1 MERQDEGT
9 ILIKQKFFVPFSQA
23 RPTAGVFGIDEAMQS
38 LKPSV
43 SSQVLLNSQFIQ
55 LQELLAETAG
65 ANAIVITEERS
76 PDLLQSSSI
85 ERLGLR
91 ADHFMGVVSADFS
104 ALLVA
109 EQVAQGHCI
118 SLTFEPEAIALC
130 LSQSHHPIAIQPN
143 NPRVQSEFTLKLI
156 DILTANSSVVEDAQ
170 TIAMQ
175 QQIQQV
181 TTQIRQS
188 LELPIILQTAVE
200 QGRQFLNADRLI
212 IYQLA
217 HSDQSSPE
225 SGFVAYESKAS
236 DDITSVLH
244 LMDSCDVLQS
254 SRHSVLRQ
262 ASALAVEDVNVS
274 YAATPCLLHFLQ
286 AAQVRSKLIAPIF
299 QNRALWGFLVAHEC
313 HHTRQWRESERQ
325 FLQQIAE
332 HLAIAISQAQL
343 YAEVQQQK
351 HTLEQRVIERTQE
364 LQAVMQTAQ
373 SANRAKSE
381 FLASVTHE
389 LRTPLTCIIGM
400 STTLQRWSKDTL
412 NERQQGFL
420 QTIRDSGEQLL
431 SLINDILDVSQA
443 EAQQITLELAKVSP
457 ALLARQ
463 TIKAFEGQAALRE
476 IELKLDGSAGEKFEH
491 FTADPRRVQQVL
503 FNLMDNAIKFTSD
516 GGKITLRLY
525 REENQIT
532 FQVKDTGIG
541 ISAAQLPLLFQKF
554 RQLDAGYQRQYK
566 GTGLGLALAKQL
578 VELHGG
584 WIGVESTPGVGS
596 IFTVRLPTSHL
607 GEIKV
612 RVPPMVEQPRGR
624 IVLIEH
630 DDDNANV
637 VCDVL
642 TAAGY
647 QVVWLLEGSTAIDQI
662 EALHPFAVITNAQL
676 ADINGASL
684 IQGLRQNLATSKVK
698 VMVMVDETHKE
709 AQADWLAIGADDWLF
724 QPVRPDILLQ
734 KILLLG

>member
-23 RPTAGVFGIDEAMQS
+23 RLTAGVFGIDEAMQS

-76 PDLLQSSSI
+76 PDLLQSRSI

-130 LSQSHHPIAIQPN
+130 LSQSHHPITIQPN

-516 GGKITLRLY
+516 GGKITLRLC

-662 EALHPFAVITNAQL
+662 EALHPFAVITSAQL

>member
-1 MERQDEGT
+1 M
-9 ILIKQKFFVPFSQA
+9 L
-23 RPTAGVFGIDEAMQS
+23 
-38 LKPSV
+38 
-43 SSQVLLNSQFIQ
+43 SQFLSGSQFTQ
-55 LQELLAETAG
+55 LRELLAETAG
-65 ANAIVITEERS
+65 SEAIVLTEERS
-76 PDLLQSSSI
+76 PEMTQSTAI
-85 ERLGLR
+85 DPPIDELLGLR
-91 ADHFMGVVSADFS
+91 VDCFIGVISVDFS
-104 ALLVA
+104 ALLVG
-109 EQVAQGHCI
+109 EQVAAGYRI
-118 SLTFEPEAIALC
+118 SLTFEPEAIALY
-130 LSQSHHPIAIQPN
+130 LSQLSHYHPISALQPN
-143 NPRVQSEFTLKLI
+143 NPRVQSGFTLKLI
-156 DILTANSSVVEDAQ
+156 NVLTANSSVSKDVGASKDAGA
-170 TIAMQ
+170 IAMQ

-188 LELPIILQTAVE
+188 LELPVILQTAVE

-212 IYQLA
+212 IYQLGN
-217 HSDQSSPE
+217 SNQSSPE

-236 DDITSVLH
+236 DQISSVLH
-244 LMDSCDVLQS
+244 LIEACDVFQS
-254 SRHSVLRQ
+254 SRHSVLHCQ
-262 ASALAVEDVNVS
+262 GLALAVEDVNVS
-274 YAATPCLLHFLQ
+274 YAATPCLLNFLQ
-286 AAQVRSKLIAPIF
+286 TAQVRSKLIAPIF
-299 QNRALWGFLVAHEC
+299 QNQALWGFLVAHEC
-313 HHTRQWRESERQ
+313 HQTRQWRESERQ

-343 YAEVQQQK
+343 YSEVQQQRQ
-351 HTLEQRVIERTQE
+351 TLEQRVIERTQE
-364 LQAVMQTAQ
+364 LQAVTQTAQ

-420 QTIRDSGEQLL
+420 QTIHDSGEQLL

-443 EAQQITLELAKVSP
+443 EAHQTTLDLAKISP

-463 TIKAFEGQAALRE
+463 TIKAFEGQATLRE
-476 IELKLDGSAGEKFEH
+476 IELKLDLPVGEKVDYL
-491 FTADPRRVQQVL
+491 TADPRRVQQIL
-503 FNLMDNAIKFTSD
+503 FNLMDNAIKFTSE
-516 GGKITLRLY
+516 GGKITLRLF
-525 REENQIT
+525 REENQVT

-554 RQLDAGYQRQYK
+554 QQLDAGYHRQYK

-584 WIGVESTPGVGS
+584 WIGAESTPGVGS

-607 GEIKV
+607 GKIKV
-612 RVPPMVEQPRGR
+612 RIPPMVEQPRGR

-630 DDDNANV
+630 DEDNANV

-662 EALHPFAVITNAQL
+662 EALHPFAVIINAQL
-676 ADINGASL
+676 SDINGASL
-684 IQGLRQNLATSKVK
+684 IRGLRQNPATSRVK
-698 VMVMVDETHKE
+698 VMVMVNRSDVET
-709 AQADWLAIGADDWLF
+709 QTDWGAIGADDWLF

-734 KILLLG
+734 KILLLVQVNADS

>member
-1 MERQDEGT
+1 MSF
-9 ILIKQKFFVPFSQA
+9 LQA
-23 RPTAGVFGIDEAMQS
+23 RLTAGVLGIDEAMQS
-38 LKPSV
+38 FKPLV
-43 SSQVLLNSQFIQ
+43 LSQVLSSSQFIQ
-55 LQELLAETAG
+55 LQGLLAETVG
-65 ANAIVITEERS
+65 AEAIVLTERS
-76 PDLLQSSSI
+76 PAIPESSLI
-85 ERLGLR
+85 ALLGLR

-104 ALLVA
+104 ALLVG
-109 EQVAQGHCI
+109 EQLGQGLRI

-130 LSQSHHPIAIQPN
+130 LSQLSHQPLTIQSN

-156 DILTANSSVVEDAQ
+156 NILATNSSVFDAAGA
-170 TIAMQ
+170 IAMQ

-188 LELPIILQTAVE
+188 LELPVILQTAVE

-212 IYQLA
+212 IYQLGN
-217 HSDQSSPE
+217 SDRSSPE

-236 DDITSVLH
+236 DEISSVLH
-244 LMDSCDVLQS
+244 LIENCDVLQS
-254 SRHSVLRQ
+254 SRHSVLYCQ
-262 ASALAVEDVNVS
+262 GSALAVEDVKMS

-286 AAQVRSKLIAPIF
+286 TAQVRSKLIAPIF
-299 QNRALWGFLVAHEC
+299 QNQALWGFLVAHEC
-313 HHTRQWRESERQ
+313 HHTRQWRKSDRE

-343 YAEVQQQK
+343 YSEVQQQK
-351 HTLEQRVIERTQE
+351 QTLEQRVIERTQE
-364 LQAVMQTAQ
+364 LQTVTQTAQ

-420 QTIRDSGEQLL
+420 QTIHDSGEQLL

-443 EAQQITLELAKVSP
+443 EAHQTTLDLAKVSP

-463 TIKAFEGQAALRE
+463 TIKAFKGQAALQE
-476 IELKLDGSAGEKFEH
+476 LELKLDLPIGEKVDH
-491 FTADPRRVQQVL
+491 FTADPRRMQQIL
-503 FNLMDNAIKFTSD
+503 FNLMDNAIKFTAE
-516 GGKITLRLY
+516 GGKITLRLFQ
-525 REENQIT
+525 EENQIT
-532 FQVKDTGIG
+532 FQVEDTGIG

-566 GTGLGLALAKQL
+566 GTGLGLALVKQL

-584 WIGVESTPGVGS
+584 WVGVESTPDVGS
-596 IFTVRLPTSHL
+596 IFTVRLPISHL
-607 GEIKV
+607 GKIKV
-612 RVPPMVEQPRGR
+612 RVPPIVEQPRGR

-630 DDDNANV
+630 DEDNANV

-647 QVVWLLEGSTAIDQI
+647 QVVWLLEGSTAINQI
-662 EALHPFAVITNAQL
+662 EALHPFVVIINVQL
-676 ADINGASL
+676 SDINGASL
-684 IQGLRQNLATSKVK
+684 IRGLRQNRVMSQVK
-698 VMVMVDETHKE
+698 VVVMVDEFDAKT
-709 AQADWLAIGADDWLF
+709 QADWVAIGADDWLY

-734 KILLLG
+734 KVFLLAQVKASS

>member
-420 QTIRDSGEQLL
+420 QTIHDSGEQLL
-431 SLINDILDVSQA
+431 GLINDILDVSQA
-443 EAQQITLELAKVSP
+443 EAHQMTLDLAKVSP
-457 ALLARQ
+457 SLLARQ
-463 TIKAFEGQAALRE
+463 TIKAFEGQAALQE
-476 IELKLDGSAGEKFEH
+476 IELKLDLPTDGIDH
-491 FTADPRRVQQVL
+491 FTADPRRVQQIL
-503 FNLMDNAIKFTSD
+503 FNLIDNAIKFTSE
-516 GGKITLRLY
+516 GGKIVLRLFQ
-525 REENQIT
+525 EDNQVT
-532 FQVKDTGIG
+532 FQVEDTGIG
-541 ISAAQLPLLFQKF
+541 IAAAQLPLLFQKF

-584 WIGVESTPGVGS
+584 WIGVESALDVGS
-596 IFTVRLPTSHL
+596 IFTVRLPISHL
-607 GEIKV
+607 GQIKV
-612 RVPPMVEQPRGR
+612 RIPPMVEQPRGR

-630 DDDNANV
+630 DEDNANII
-637 VCDVL
+637 CDVL

-647 QVVWLLEGSTAIDQI
+647 QIVWLLEGSTAIDQI
-662 EALHPFAVITNAQL
+662 DALRPFAVIINAQL
-676 ADINGASL
+676 SDLDGASL
-684 IQGLRQNLATSKVK
+684 IRGLRQNRATSRIK
-698 VMVMVDETHKE
+698 VMVMVDGSEPT
-709 AQADWLAIGADDWLF
+709 QADWMAIGANDCLF
-724 QPVRPDILLQ
+724 QPVRPDVLLQ
-734 KILLLG
+734 KVLLLT

>member
-23 RPTAGVFGIDEAMQS
+23 RLTAGVFGIDEAMQS

-76 PDLLQSSSI
+76 PDLLHSSPI

-236 DDITSVLH
+236 DDIPSVLH

-286 AAQVRSKLIAPIF
+286 TAQVRSKLIAPIF

-420 QTIRDSGEQLL
+420 QTIHDSGEQLL
-431 SLINDILDVSQA
+431 GLINDILDVSQA
-443 EAQQITLELAKVSP
+443 EAHQMTLDLAKVSP
-457 ALLARQ
+457 SLLARQ
-463 TIKAFEGQAALRE
+463 TIKAFEGQAALQE
-476 IELKLDGSAGEKFEH
+476 IELKLDLPTDGIDH
-491 FTADPRRVQQVL
+491 FTADPRRVQQIL
-503 FNLMDNAIKFTSD
+503 FNLIDNAIKFTSE
-516 GGKITLRLY
+516 GGKIVLRLFQ
-525 REENQIT
+525 EDNQVT
-532 FQVKDTGIG
+532 FQVEDTGIG
-541 ISAAQLPLLFQKF
+541 IAAAQLPLLFQKF

-584 WIGVESTPGVGS
+584 WIGVESALDVGS
-596 IFTVRLPTSHL
+596 IFTVRLPISHL
-607 GEIKV
+607 GQIKV
-612 RVPPMVEQPRGR
+612 RIPPMVEQPRGR

-630 DDDNANV
+630 DEDNANII
-637 VCDVL
+637 CDVL

-647 QVVWLLEGSTAIDQI
+647 QIVWLLEGSTAIDQI
-662 EALHPFAVITNAQL
+662 DALRPFAVIINAQL
-676 ADINGASL
+676 SDLDGASL
-684 IQGLRQNLATSKVK
+684 IRGLRQNRATSRIK
-698 VMVMVDETHKE
+698 VMVMVDGSEPT
-709 AQADWLAIGADDWLF
+709 QADWMAIGANDCLF
-724 QPVRPDILLQ
+724 QPVRPDVLLQ
-734 KILLLG
+734 KVLLLT

>member
-9 ILIKQKFFVPFSQA
+9 ILIKQKFFVPFFQA

-76 PDLLQSSSI
+76 PDLLYSSPI
-85 ERLGLR
+85 ERPGLR

-109 EQVAQGHCI
+109 EQVAQGYCI

-130 LSQSHHPIAIQPN
+130 LSQSHHPITIQPN

-200 QGRQFLNADRLI
+200 QGRQFLDADRLI

-262 ASALAVEDVNVS
+262 ASALAVEDINVS

-286 AAQVRSKLIAPIF
+286 TAQVRSKLIAPIF

-420 QTIRDSGEQLL
+420 QTIHDSGEQLL
-431 SLINDILDVSQA
+431 GLINDILDVSQA
-443 EAQQITLELAKVSP
+443 EAHQMTLDLAKVSP
-457 ALLARQ
+457 SLLARQ
-463 TIKAFEGQAALRE
+463 TIKAFEGQAALQE
-476 IELKLDGSAGEKFEH
+476 IELKLDLPTDGIDH
-491 FTADPRRVQQVL
+491 FTADPRRVQQIL
-503 FNLMDNAIKFTSD
+503 FNLIDNAIKFTSE
-516 GGKITLRLY
+516 GGKIVLRLFQ
-525 REENQIT
+525 EDNQVT
-532 FQVKDTGIG
+532 FQVEDTGIG
-541 ISAAQLPLLFQKF
+541 IAAAQLPLLFQKF

-584 WIGVESTPGVGS
+584 WIGVESALDVGS
-596 IFTVRLPTSHL
+596 IFTVRLPISHL
-607 GEIKV
+607 GQIKV
-612 RVPPMVEQPRGR
+612 RIPPMVEQPRGR

-630 DDDNANV
+630 DEDNANII
-637 VCDVL
+637 CDVL

-647 QVVWLLEGSTAIDQI
+647 QIVWLLEGSTAIDQI
-662 EALHPFAVITNAQL
+662 DALRPFAVIINAQL
-676 ADINGASL
+676 SDLDGASL
-684 IQGLRQNLATSKVK
+684 IRGLRQNRATSRIK
-698 VMVMVDETHKE
+698 VMVMVDGSEPT
-709 AQADWLAIGADDWLF
+709 QADWMAIGANDCLF
-724 QPVRPDILLQ
+724 QPVRPDVLLQ
-734 KILLLG
+734 KVLLLT

>member
-118 SLTFEPEAIALC
+118 GLTFEPEAIALC

-236 DDITSVLH
+236 DDIPSVLH

-286 AAQVRSKLIAPIF
+286 TAQVRSKLIAPIF

-420 QTIRDSGEQLL
+420 QTIHDSGEQLL
-431 SLINDILDVSQA
+431 GLINDILDVSQA
-443 EAQQITLELAKVSP
+443 EAHQMTLDLAKVSP
-457 ALLARQ
+457 SLLARQ
-463 TIKAFEGQAALRE
+463 TIKAFEGQAALQE
-476 IELKLDGSAGEKFEH
+476 IELKLDLPTDGIDH
-491 FTADPRRVQQVL
+491 FTADPRRVQQIL
-503 FNLMDNAIKFTSD
+503 FNLIDNAIKFTSE
-516 GGKITLRLY
+516 GGKIVLRLFQ
-525 REENQIT
+525 EDNQVT
-532 FQVKDTGIG
+532 FQVEDTGIG
-541 ISAAQLPLLFQKF
+541 IAAAQLPLLFQKF

-584 WIGVESTPGVGS
+584 WIGVESALDVGS
-596 IFTVRLPTSHL
+596 IFTVRLPISHL
-607 GEIKV
+607 GQIKV
-612 RVPPMVEQPRGR
+612 RIPPMVEQPRGR

-630 DDDNANV
+630 DEDNANII
-637 VCDVL
+637 CDVL

-647 QVVWLLEGSTAIDQI
+647 QIVWLLEGSTAIDQI
-662 EALHPFAVITNAQL
+662 DALRPFAVIINAQL
-676 ADINGASL
+676 SDLDGASL
-684 IQGLRQNLATSKVK
+684 IRGLRQNRATSRIK
-698 VMVMVDETHKE
+698 VMVMVDGSEPT
-709 AQADWLAIGADDWLF
+709 QADWMAIGANDCLF
-724 QPVRPDILLQ
+724 QPVRPDVLLQ
-734 KILLLG
+734 KVLLLT

>member
-1 MERQDEGT
+1 
-9 ILIKQKFFVPFSQA
+9 
-23 RPTAGVFGIDEAMQS
+23 MQS
-38 LKPSV
+38 IEPLA
-43 SSQVLLNSQFIQ
+43 LSQFLSGSQFTQ
-55 LQELLAETAG
+55 LQSLLAETAG
-65 ANAIVITEERS
+65 TEAIVLTKERS
-76 PDLLQSSSI
+76 PETTRTPI
-85 ERLGLR
+85 EPPTKLLGLR
-91 ADHFMGVVSADFS
+91 IDCFMGVVSVDFS
-104 ALLVA
+104 ALLVG
-109 EQVAQGHCI
+109 EQVAEGYRI
-118 SLTFEPEAIALC
+118 SLTFEPEAIALF
-130 LSQSHHPIAIQPN
+130 LSQSHYPQIATLQPN
-143 NPRVQSEFTLKLI
+143 HPRVQSEFTLKLI
-156 DILTANSSVVEDAQ
+156 DILTANSLVSKDVAASKDIGA
-170 TIAMQ
+170 IAMQ

-188 LELPIILQTAVE
+188 LELPVILQTAVE

-212 IYQLA
+212 IYQLG
-217 HSDQSSPE
+217 HSNQSSPE
-225 SGFVAYESKAS
+225 SGFVAYESRAS
-236 DDITSVLH
+236 DQISSVLH
-244 LMDSCDVLQS
+244 LIENCDVLQS
-254 SRHSVLRQ
+254 SRHSVLYGQ
-262 ASALAVEDVNVS
+262 GAALAVEDVNVS
-274 YAATPCLLHFLQ
+274 YAATPCLLNFLRT
-286 AAQVRSKLIAPIF
+286 AQVRSKLIAPIF
-299 QNRALWGFLVAHEC
+299 QNQALWGFLVAHEC

-343 YAEVQQQK
+343 YSEVQQQK
-351 HTLEQRVIERTQE
+351 QTLEQRVIERTQE
-364 LQAVMQTAQ
+364 LQAVTQTAQ

-420 QTIRDSGEQLL
+420 QTIHDSGEQLL

-443 EAQQITLELAKVSP
+443 EAHQMTLDLAKVSP
-457 ALLARQ
+457 TLVARQ

-476 IELKLDGSAGEKFEH
+476 IELKLDLPGGEKVDYL
-491 FTADPRRVQQVL
+491 TADPRRVQQIL
-503 FNLMDNAIKFTSD
+503 FNLMDNAIKFTSE
-516 GGKITLRLY
+516 GGKITLRLF
-525 REENQIT
+525 RDENQVT

-554 RQLDAGYQRQYK
+554 RQLDSGYHRQYK

-578 VELHGG
+578 VDLHGG
-584 WIGVESTPGVGS
+584 WVGVESTPGVGS

-612 RVPPMVEQPRGR
+612 RVPPIVEQPQGR
-624 IVLIEH
+624 IVLIE
-630 DDDNANV
+630 DDEDNATV

-676 ADINGASL
+676 STINGNSL
-684 IQGLRQNLATSKVK
+684 IQGLRQNLATRKVK
-698 VMVMVDETHKE
+698 VMMMVDGSDSGEQT
-709 AQADWLAIGADDWLF
+709 DWGAIGADDWLF

-734 KILLLG
+734 KILLLV